1 MIDIIDDMV
10 KKAGRVLAF
19 GGRVYRSYPQLLDR
33 MSAFAVVNPAGRQTL
48 LSDDDGSEILVS
60 LTYVVSIFDE
70 TPEAVDDRFREL
82 TSIYNNAHIQNAGYS
97 PAYQTTNNMYTAQA
111 TYTARVD
118 RRGFVYAR

>member
-60 LTYVVSIFDE
+60 LTYTVSIFDE

-111 TYTARVD
+111 TYTAKVD
-118 RRGFVYAR
+118 KRGFVYAR